1 MIDENLVIAEKDMEV
16 LGIKIKKGT
25 QVKKLTDN
33 IISLTEIV
41 QIGYYDSVDVLSD
54 IIRQNENE

>member
-1 MIDENLVIAEKDMEV
+1 MINKDLVIAEKDMEV

-33 IISLTEIV
+33 IISLTEVI
-41 QIGYYDSVDVLSD
+41 QIGYYDSIDVLSD
-54 IIRQNENE
+54 VKRQNEIE

>member
-54 IIRQNENE
+54 IKRQNENE

>member
-1 MIDENLVIAEKDMEV
+1 MIYEDIVIAEKDMEV

-33 IISLTEIV
+33 IISLTEVIQV
-41 QIGYYDSVDVLSD
+41 GYYDSIDILSD
-54 IIRQNENE
+54 IKRQNENE